1 MSAIERK
8 LKKIVTFGTKR
19 FVRYSWYVRYSG
31 CPLLRGFTVYIK
43 AQGVGVASEASTPHV
58 ERNQAH
64 LGLFKLI

>member
-1 MSAIERK
+1 MSAIGRK

-19 FVRYSWYVRYSG
+19 FVRYSG